1 MDATSRAGNERN
13 RRAANPALLV
23 YEGGLQSL
31 EFHPIANAFPLM
43 LWNIKMPRRCCN
55 IPERGP

>member
-1 MDATSRAGNERN
+1 MALVVAGVDGNQRRAGS
-13 RRAANPALLV
+13 PALLV
-23 YEGGLQSL
+23 YEGGLL

-55 IPERGP
+55 TPERGP